1 MKLTRFRVQ
10 NFRSFVDSGWIACDD
25 VTAVA
30 GVNEAGKSNLLRA
43 LWKLNPAA
51 RSDNKILKNDI
62 PLDRFDAIM
71 DGEKMPIFITAEF
84 RLRPYDKELIR
95 TRFRDC
101 VAFDHVRVSR
111 FLSGEYLV
119 EYPVNVPNE
128 YRKALD
134 DFVIKIMPG
143 FVYYSNYG
151 NLDSNIYLPQMLAK
165 FNKNGVN
172 TISKSKQRTI
182 KLLLMYIGITPEM
195 LVCDTPLLAAA
206 SQKQLKLTAAQLKE
220 IVAKQAKYQKL
231 FDDAGARLTHEF
243 NQWWHQGEYK
253 FEFAFDG
260 GNLTI
265 FVTDKNGIRAPL
277 DDRSVGIQWFLSFF
291 LVFSLESQFFLTN
304 TVMLLDESGATLH
317 GLAQQDLVAFFDELA
332 KTNQIIYSTHSSF
345 MLPAEHL
352 DRTRVVYKDAAGH
365 SLVSCDMR
373 FEAETRS
380 SRAAIVPVSTAVN
393 MQVSAAVLRDSI
405 PLIVM
410 DKAVEIYLTSFKN
423 FLIEIGQLTSDMI
436 KSPLLIL
443 NSAVDGIEGTA
454 RILEKQDVL
463 PAVLAEENLSAYSL
477 VPKLKESY
485 GAQSAKVV
493 VLKEALGVNSIED
506 LVPFEVFA
514 NCCGNILVDNLG
526 ADFVLR
532 QNLPF
537 LEQLSFAPQQK
548 DKLADLRVQMA
559 DKVRVYLAAHT
570 KDKILRTAS
579 KNWLQLLEIVYANY
593 KK

>member
-10 NFRSFVDSGWIACDD
+10 NFRSFVDSGWIACDS
-25 VTAVA
+25 VTAIA

-62 PLDRFDAIM
+62 PIDRFDEIM
-71 DGEKMPIFITAEF
+71 DGEKLPIFITAEF
-84 RLRPYDKELIR
+84 RLRPYDKELIKNK
-95 TRFRDC
+95 FKDC
-101 VAFDHVRVSR
+101 VSFDNVRVSR
-111 FLSGEYLV
+111 SLSGEYIV

-128 YRKALD
+128 CRKSLD

-165 FNKNGVN
+165 FNKSGVN

-206 SQKQLKLTAAQLKE
+206 SQNQLKLTAAQLKE

-231 FDDAGARLTHEF
+231 FDEASVRLTKEF

-317 GLAQQDLVAFFDELA
+317 GLAQQDLVVFFDELA

-352 DRTRVVYKDAAGH
+352 DRTRVVYKDKKGH
-365 SLVSCDMR
+365 SLVSSDMT
-373 FEAETRS
+373 FTEETRS

-393 MQVSAAVLRDSI
+393 MQVSSAVLRDSLPVI
-405 PLIVM
+405 TM
-410 DKAVEIYLTSFKN
+410 DAAVETYLNCFKN
-423 FLIEIGQLTSDMI
+423 YFIEAGQLNSQMI
-436 KSPLLIL
+436 KSPLIVLT
-443 NSAVDGIEGTA
+443 STPDGAEGTA
-454 RILEKQDVL
+454 QILAKQNIL
-463 PAVLAEENLSAYSL
+463 PCVIAEECYNTYKI
-477 VPKLKESY
+477 VPRLKESF
-485 GAQSAKVV
+485 GKQSNKII
-493 VLKEALGVNSIED
+493 VLKECMGVNTIED
-506 LVPFEVFA
+506 LIPSEIFNECCAQFFA
-514 NCCGNILVDNLG
+514 DNFG
-526 ADFVLR
+526 SDFVLR
-532 QNLPF
+532 SNLPF
-537 LEQLSFAPQQK
+537 LEQLT
-548 DKLADLRVQMA
+548 MA
-559 DKVRVYLAAHT
+559 DKVKNLPNDFRAIIASKVSEYIAEHY
-570 KDKILRTAS
+570 KDKSLRSAS
-579 KNWLQLLEIVYANY
+579 RNWFKLFETIYNNY
-593 KK
+593 K

>member
-10 NFRSFVDSGWIACDD
+10 NFRSFVDSGWITCDS
-25 VTAVA
+25 VTAIA

-43 LWKLNPAA
+43 LWKLNPATRA
-51 RSDNKILKNDI
+51 DNKILKNDI
-62 PLDRFDAIM
+62 PIDRFDEIM
-71 DGEKMPIFITAEF
+71 DGEKLPIFISAEF
-84 RLRPYDKELIR
+84 RLRPYDKELIKNK
-95 TRFRDC
+95 FRNC
-101 VAFDHVRVSR
+101 VSFDNVRVSR

-128 YRKALD
+128 YRKSLD

-165 FNKNGVN
+165 FNKSGVN

-206 SQKQLKLTAAQLKE
+206 SQNQLKLTAVQLKE
-220 IVAKQAKYQKL
+220 IVEKQAKYQKL
-231 FDDAGARLTHEF
+231 FDEASVRLTKEF

-317 GLAQQDLVAFFDELA
+317 GLAQQDLVVFFDELA

-352 DRTRVVYKDAAGH
+352 DRTRVVYKDKKGH
-365 SLVSCDMR
+365 SLVSSDMT
-373 FEAETRS
+373 FTDENCT

-393 MQVSAAVLRDSI
+393 MQVSTTVLRNSLPVI
-405 PLIVM
+405 TM
-410 DKAVEIYLTSFKN
+410 DTAVENYLNCFKN
-423 FLIEIGQLTSDMI
+423 YFIEAGQLNSQMI
-436 KSPLLIL
+436 KSPLLVL
-443 NSAVDGIEGTA
+443 TSTPDGAEGTA
-454 RILEKQDVL
+454 RILEKQNIL
-463 PAVLAEENLSAYSL
+463 PCVIAEECYNTYKI
-477 VPKLKESY
+477 VPKLKISF
-485 GAQSAKVV
+485 GKQSNKIV
-493 VLKEALGVNSIED
+493 VLKECMGINTIED
-506 LVPFEVFA
+506 LIPYDIFNE
-514 NCCGNILVDNLG
+514 CCADFFVDNFG
-526 ADFVLR
+526 RDFALR

-537 LEQLSFAPQQK
+537 LEQLT
-548 DKLADLRVQMA
+548 MA
-559 DKVRVYLAAHT
+559 DKVKNLPNDFRAVIANKTCEYIAKHY
-570 KDKILRTAS
+570 KDKSLRSAS
-579 KNWLQLLEIVYANY
+579 RNWFKLFEIIYNNY
-593 KK
+593 SK